1 MPTFTY
7 VARDRS
13 GVLRR
18 GEEETE
24 TEDLLVQALQ
34 RKGFFVVKVAPKR
47 AWASASTEV
56 ELPEWLGGGSVS
68 KKEVTIFTRQMG
80 TLMRTGVNLVA
91 AMEALE
97 GQAKSAAMR
106 RTIKHVRERVQ
117 TGMPVGDAFAER
129 ERQFGELY
137 INLVRA
143 GDQTGTLAE
152 TMISLAEHLERSG
165 KIMGRIKSALAYPV
179 TVLLIGLGIGW
190 YLLTQIVPQFAQM
203 LIDMDAELPKI
214 TEVTLAISRFL
225 QERPIELGLGIV
237 LLVVGIVASYKNE
250 RGKFIYHWAFERVP
264 IVKLLFK
271 GSSLASFASAFAVAL
286 RSGLPVLEALEVSE
300 RVVGNRVMRR
310 AIEGLRADVSRGET
324 VSRSMQQY
332 PVTFPHVFT
341 AMVRAG
347 EDSGNMEEM
356 VENAQDYFQN
366 EVDQT
371 VDGLTSMLE
380 PVMIVFLGGLIATIM
395 LSLFLPMWTAMDT
408 LGGG

>member
-7 VARDRS
+7 VVRDHS
-13 GVLRR
+13 GLLRR

-24 TEDLLVQALQ
+24 TEEQLIQALQ

-47 AWASASTEV
+47 AWASANTEV
-56 ELPEWLGGGSVS
+56 ELPEWLGGGGVS
-68 KKEVTIFTRQMG
+68 KKEVTVFTRQLG
-80 TLMRTGVNLVA
+80 TLMRTGVNLVS

-106 RTIKHVRERVQ
+106 RTIKHVREQVQ
-117 TGMPVGDAFAER
+117 TGMPVGDAFAEK

-143 GDQTGTLAE
+143 GDQTGTLGE
-152 TMISLAEHLERSG
+152 TMISLAEHMERSG
-165 KIMGRIKSALAYPV
+165 KIAGRIKSALAYPV

-203 LIDMDAELPKI
+203 LLDMEAELPKL
-214 TEVTLAISRFL
+214 TEVTLAISNFL
-225 QERPIELGLGIV
+225 QEHPLEVGLGI
-237 LLVVGIVASYKNE
+237 LALVVGIVASYRSE
-250 RGKFIYHWAFERVP
+250 RGKYIYHWVFERTP

-271 GSSLASFASAFAVAL
+271 GSSIASFASAFAVAL
-286 RSGLPVLEALEVSE
+286 RSGLPVLEALEIAE

-310 AIEGLRADVSRGET
+310 AIGGIRADVSRGEA
-324 VSRSMQQY
+324 VSQSLQQY
-332 PVTFPHVFT
+332 PVTFPHIFT
-341 AMVRAG
+341 AMLRAG

-356 VENAQDYFQN
+356 VENAQDYYQN

-395 LSLFLPMWTAMDT
+395 LSMFLPMWGAMDAM
-408 LGGG
+408 GG

>member
-7 VARDRS
+7 VVRDHT
-13 GVLRR
+13 GLLRR

-24 TEDLLVQALQ
+24 TEEQLIQALQ
-34 RKGFFVVKVAPKR
+34 RKGFFVVKVAQKR
-47 AWASASTEV
+47 AWASANTEV
-56 ELPEWLGGGSVS
+56 ELPEWLGGGGVS
-68 KKEVTIFTRQMG
+68 KKEVTVFTRQLG
-80 TLMRTGVNLVA
+80 TLMRTGVNLVS

-106 RTIKHVRERVQ
+106 RTIKHVREQVQ
-117 TGMPVGDAFAER
+117 TGMPVGDAFAEK

-143 GDQTGTLAE
+143 GDQTGTLSE
-152 TMISLAEHLERSG
+152 TMLSLAEHMERSG
-165 KIMGRIKSALAYPV
+165 KIAGRIKSALAYPV

-203 LIDMDAELPKI
+203 LLDMEAELPKL
-214 TEVTLAISRFL
+214 TEVTLAISNFL
-225 QERPIELGLGIV
+225 QEHPLEVGLGI
-237 LLVVGIVASYKNE
+237 LALVVGIVASYRSE
-250 RGKFIYHWAFERVP
+250 RGKYIYHWVFERTP

-271 GSSLASFASAFAVAL
+271 GSSIASFASAFAVAL
-286 RSGLPVLEALEVSE
+286 RSGLPVLEALEIAE

-310 AIEGLRADVSRGET
+310 AIGGIRADVSRGEA
-324 VSRSMQQY
+324 VSQSLQQY
-332 PVTFPHVFT
+332 PVTFPHIFT
-341 AMVRAG
+341 AMLRAG

-356 VENAQDYFQN
+356 VENAQDYYQN

-395 LSLFLPMWTAMDT
+395 LSMFLPMWGAMDAM
-408 LGGG
+408 GG

>member
-1 MPTFTY
+1 M
-7 VARDRS
+7 
-13 GVLRR
+13 
-18 GEEETE
+18 
-24 TEDLLVQALQ
+24 
-34 RKGFFVVKVAPKR
+34 
-47 AWASASTEV
+47 
-56 ELPEWLGGGSVS
+56 
-68 KKEVTIFTRQMG
+68 
-80 TLMRTGVNLVA
+80 
-91 AMEALE
+91 
-97 GQAKSAAMR
+97 
-106 RTIKHVRERVQ
+106 
-117 TGMPVGDAFAER
+117 
-129 ERQFGELY
+129 
-137 INLVRA
+137 
-143 GDQTGTLAE
+143 
-152 TMISLAEHLERSG
+152 
-165 KIMGRIKSALAYPV
+165 
-179 TVLLIGLGIGW
+179 
-190 YLLTQIVPQFAQM
+190 
-203 LIDMDAELPKI
+203 
-214 TEVTLAISRFL
+214 
-225 QERPIELGLGIV
+225 GIV

-380 PVMIVFLGGLIATIM
+380 PVMFVFLGGLIATIT